1 MMGARFRD
9 ADSVRPGYWFRPK
22 RFGFGAVPVTWQGWA
37 AVFAFGALAGLLVN
51 FASHRDRMWF
61 VLLVPLIA
69 AFVWLLA
76 IKTDGDWRFRW
87 GEDA

>member
-9 ADSVRPGYWFRPK
+9 AGSVRPGYWFRPK

-37 AVFAFGALAGLLVN
+37 ATMAFVALAGLLANLVT
-51 FASHRDRMWF
+51 HRDRIWL
-61 VLLVPLIA
+61 VLFVPLVA
-69 AFVWLLA
+69 AYLWLVA
-76 IKTDGDWRFRW
+76 VKTDGGWGFRW